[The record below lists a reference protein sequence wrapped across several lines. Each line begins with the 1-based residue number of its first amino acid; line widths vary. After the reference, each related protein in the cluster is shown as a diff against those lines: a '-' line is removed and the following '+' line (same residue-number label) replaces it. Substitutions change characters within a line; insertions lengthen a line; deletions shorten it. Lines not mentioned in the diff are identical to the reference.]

1 MATINGTNSGDTLYG
16 TAAAD
21 TINGLN
27 GDDSLKGFG
36 GADRL
41 DGGNGIDT
49 VFYGDSTAGVGINL
63 DTGRGVGGSA
73 EGDRFI
79 SIENVFGSNF
89 NDSLIG
95 STAANRLHGQ
105 EGNDVI
111 KGGGGNDYLD
121 GGSGNDI
128 LGAGLG
134 QSVLDGGSGD
144 DTLKGTGGAN
154 TLIGGSG
161 IDTADYSGMGIG
173 VTVSLTSGR
182 ASHGYI
188 SWPNDVP
195 DWAVA
200 DHLSGI
206 ENITGSAYQDFLIG
220 DGGVNVLRG
229 MDGGD
234 LLDGRAGADLAYG
247 GTGNDQYYVDNA
259 GDFAWEKAGE
269 GYDTVRTVVNYTL
282 TAGSAIER
290 LTPDDIFGTAAI
302 NLTGNEF
309 ANEIWGN
316 YGDNVINGGAG
327 ADDMNG
333 WKGNDTYVVDNLGD
347 TLFENG
353 DIYSTPENESEGFD
367 TVLTSVS
374 FDVGLYSEIE
384 VLQAIGTANVNL
396 TGSLDNNT
404 IIGNDGINVIDGSY
418 GKDTLTGGGGGDG
431 FLWKAI
437 DEIGWFNFDPDIV
450 TDYSTAQGDVLHFT
464 FIDANETV
472 AGNQDFTFISTAAF
486 TAPGQINWFT
496 DGANTFIQLNTNSDL
511 TVDGIIQLN
520 GVTNGDAVLMFL

>member
-1 MATINGTNSGDTLYG
+1 MATINGTNGGDSLYG

-21 TINGLN
+21 VINGLN

-89 NDSLIG
+89 NDSIIG
-95 STAANRLHGQ
+95 STAANQLHGQ

-144 DTLKGTGGAN
+144 DTLKGIGGAN

-161 IDTADYSGMGIG
+161 IDTADYSGMNIG

-234 LLDGRAGADLAYG
+234 LLDGRGGADRAYG
-247 GTGNDQYYVDNA
+247 GAGNDQYYVDNA
-259 GDFAWEKAGE
+259 GDLAWEKAGE
-269 GYDTVRTVVNYTL
+269 GYDTVRTIVSYTL
-282 TAGSAIER
+282 TAGSEIER
-290 LTPDDIFGTAAI
+290 LLPDDYQGTAAI

-309 ANEIWGN
+309 DNEIW
-316 YGDNVINGGAG
+316 A
-327 ADDMNG
+327 
-333 WKGNDTYVVDNLGD
+333 T
-347 TLFENG
+347 TE
-353 DIYSTPENESEGFD
+353 T
-367 TVLTSVS
+367 TSSMAVP
-374 FDVGLYSEIE
+374 
-384 VLQAIGTANVNL
+384 AP
-396 TGSLDNNT
+396 TG
-404 IIGNDGINVIDGSY
+404 
-418 GKDTLTGGGGGDG
+418 
-431 FLWKAI
+431 
-437 DEIGWFNFDPDIV
+437 
-450 TDYSTAQGDVLHFT
+450 
-464 FIDANETV
+464 
-472 AGNQDFTFISTAAF
+472 
-486 TAPGQINWFT
+486 
-496 DGANTFIQLNTNSDL
+496 
-511 TVDGIIQLN
+511 
-520 GVTNGDAVLMFL
+520 